1 MLRSVTVR
9 GHARERFRMT
19 SWHDTILIVY
29 FALLALLS
37 VYGLHR
43 YKLLWLY
50 WRHRRD
56 APEPSGRFE
65 SLPRV
70 TVQLPLFNEATVVE
84 RLLDSVAQLD
94 WPADRLEIQV
104 LDDSTD
110 ETQELARRKVDEL
123 RARGLDIHY
132 LHRIDRT
139 GFKAGALAAGMKKAK
154 GEYIAIFDADFLP
167 QRNTLRRTLDYFT
180 DPGIGMVQVRWGHL
194 NRDYSVLTRLQ
205 SMLLDGHFVIEHTA
219 RNRSGRHFNFHGTG
233 GVWRRTAIES
243 AGGWQHDTLTED
255 LDLSYRA
262 QMRGWRFV
270 YLRDFT
276 APGEL
281 PVEMAAFKAQQH
293 RWAKGSIQT
302 ALKVLPSIWRARLPF
317 KVKSEAT
324 FHLTANLSY
333 LMMLAMCV
341 LMLPALLAR
350 LAEPERLSSVL
361 FDWSVFV
368 LATASVLSFY
378 LAAQREVDPHWKRG
392 LKFMP
397 AVLAL
402 GIGLAVNNA
411 RAVIEALCAHETPF
425 VRTPKYDV
433 LADSVNGAAAG
444 SAQARPKRRYST
456 MAGLMPWVEVAF
468 GCYMLAIVG
477 VGLAHGV
484 WMVVTF
490 MSLFAGGF
498 FYVGFGSLLA
508 GRAPRAATATADAL
522 TAPST
527 TR

>member
-1 MLRSVTVR
+1 
-9 GHARERFRMT
+9 MT

-43 YKLLWLY
+43 YKLMWLY

-56 APEPSGRFE
+56 APVAAGRF
-65 SLPRV
+65 PQAPHV

-84 RLLDSVAQLD
+84 RLLESVAQLS
-94 WPADRLEIQV
+94 WPADKLEIQV

-123 RARGLDIHY
+123 KARGLDISY
-132 LHRIDRT
+132 LHRSDRT
-139 GFKAGALAAGMKKAK
+139 GFKAGALAAGMKRAK

-167 QRNTLRRTLDYFT
+167 DPATLERTVDYFT
-180 DPGIGMVQVRWGHL
+180 DPKIGMVQVRWGHL

-219 RNRSGRHFNFHGTG
+219 RNRSGRHFNFNGTG
-233 GVWRRTAIES
+233 GVWRRSAIES

-262 QMRGWRFV
+262 QMKGWQFV

-281 PVEMAAFKAQQH
+281 PVEMSAFKAQQH

-302 ALKVLPSIWRARLPF
+302 GLKVLPAIWKSRLSF

-333 LMMLAMCV
+333 LLMLAMCL

-350 LAEPERLSSVL
+350 LAEPERLRSVL

-378 LAAQREVDPHWKRG
+378 VAAQREVDPHWKRG
-392 LKFMP
+392 LKFLP

-411 RAVIEALCAHETPF
+411 RAVIEALCAHESPF

-433 LADSVNGAAAG
+433 LGRGMAGAAAR
-444 SAQARPKRRYST
+444 QAPKRRYTSL
-456 MAGLMPWVEVAF
+456 AGLMPWVEVAF
-468 GCYMLAIVG
+468 GLYMLTIVW
-477 VGLAHGV
+477 VGLQHRV
-484 WMVVTF
+484 WMVVGF
-490 MSLFAGGF
+490 MTLFASGF
-498 FYVGFGSLLA
+498 FYVGLGSLLA
-508 GRAPRAATATADAL
+508 SRAPRAAPASEPVPAT
-522 TAPST
+522 TS
-527 TR
+527 